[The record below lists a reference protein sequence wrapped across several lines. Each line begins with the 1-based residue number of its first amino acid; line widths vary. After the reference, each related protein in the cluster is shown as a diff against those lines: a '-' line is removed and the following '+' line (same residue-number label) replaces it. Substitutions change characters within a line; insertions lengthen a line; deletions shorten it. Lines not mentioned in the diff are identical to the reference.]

1 MMTLAF
7 AFATALA
14 TPVVHVENEI
24 GTRVFVDRIDDS
36 GEHVVCTAP
45 CNAPLEIG
53 HSYRL
58 RSDAFRATNKFE
70 LPPAHDDEAVAVRI
84 EPRTNKTLISAVIL
98 MTISGVF
105 ATAAG
110 FAIAWGVLESRM
122 TGVAAVG
129 LAIPS
134 ASVSV
139 ATGIPGIVLLGRS
152 MESHATPVTVPIF
165 TKTF

>member
-24 GTRVFVDRIDDS
+24 GTRVFVDRVDQD
-36 GEHVVCTAP
+36 GEHVVCRAP

-70 LPPAHDDEAVAVRI
+70 LPNAREGEAVAVRI
-84 EPRTNKTLISAVIL
+84 EPRTNKTLVSAIIL

-105 ATAAG
+105 ATLGG
-110 FAIAWGVLESRM
+110 FAIALPFLDDRMVGV
-122 TGVAAVG
+122 AVG

-134 ASVSV
+134 ATISV
-139 ATGIPGIVLLGRS
+139 ATGVPGLVLLGKS

>member
-24 GTRVFVDRIDDS
+24 GTRVFVERI
-36 GEHVVCTAP
+36 GAEHTTNVCEAP
-45 CNAPLEIG
+45 CNAPLDARYA
-53 HSYRL
+53 YRL
-58 RSDAFRATNKFE
+58 RSDAFRATNTFH
-70 LPPAHDDEAVAVRI
+70 LPATREGEAVAVRI
-84 EPRTNKTLISAVIL
+84 EPRTNKTLVSAVVL
-98 MTISGVF
+98 MTISGIF
-105 ATAAG
+105 ATVGG
-110 FAIAWGVLESRM
+110 FAIAWAILDAPM
-122 TGVAAVG
+122 TGVAVG

-134 ASVSV
+134 ATVSV

-152 MESHATPVTVPIF
+152 TESHATPVTVPIF

>member
-1 MMTLAF
+1 MLALAF

-24 GTRVFVDRIDDS
+24 GTRVFVDRVDS
-36 GEHVVCTAP
+36 SGSHVVCTAP

-70 LPPAHDDEAVAVRI
+70 LPTTREGEAVAIRI
-84 EPRTNKTLISAVIL
+84 EPRTNKTLVSAVIL

-110 FAIAWGVLESRM
+110 FSIAWGILESRM
-122 TGVAAVG
+122 TGVAVA

-134 ASVSV
+134 ASISV
-139 ATGIPGIVLLGRS
+139 ATGIPGIALLGKS
-152 MESHATPVTVPIF
+152 LESHATPVTVPIF

>member
-14 TPVVHVENEI
+14 TPIVHVENEI
-24 GTRVFVDRIDDS
+24 GTRVYVERIDD
-36 GEHVVCTAP
+36 GHEHVVCAAP

-58 RSDAFRATNKFE
+58 RSESFRATNTFE
-70 LPPAHDDEAVAVRI
+70 LPATSDGEAVNVRI
-84 EPRTNKTLISAVIL
+84 EPRTKRTLVSAVVL

-105 ATAAG
+105 ATLGG
-110 FAIAWGVLESRM
+110 FAIAWAVIDHEM
-122 TGVAAVG
+122 TGIAVG

-134 ASVSV
+134 ATVSV
-139 ATGIPGIVLLGRS
+139 ATGVPGLVLLGRS
-152 MESHATPVTVPIF
+152 LESHATPVTVPIF

>member
-1 MMTLAF
+1 MFTLAF

-36 GEHVVCTAP
+36 GEHAVCTAP

-53 HSYRL
+53 HKYRL
-58 RSDAFRATNKFE
+58 RSDAFRATNTFR
-70 LPPAHDDEAVAVRI
+70 LPATRDDEAVAVRI
-84 EPRTNKTLISAVIL
+84 QPRTNKTLVSAVVL
-98 MTISGVF
+98 MTVSGVF
-105 ATAAG
+105 ATLGG
-110 FAIAWGVLESRM
+110 FAIAWGVLESQM
-122 TGVAAVG
+122 TGVAVG

-134 ASVSV
+134 ATVSV
-139 ATGIPGIVLLGRS
+139 ATGIPGLVLLGKS
-152 MESHATPVTVPIF
+152 MESRATPVTVPIF

>member
-14 TPVVHVENEI
+14 APIVHVENEV
-24 GTRVFVDRIDDS
+24 GTHVFVDRIDD
-36 GEHVVCTAP
+36 GEEHVVCHAP

-58 RSDAFRATNKFE
+58 RSDAFRATNKFR
-70 LPPAHDDEAVAVRI
+70 LPNTSEGEAVAVRI
-84 EPRTNKTLISAVIL
+84 EPRTSKSLVSAVVL

-105 ATAAG
+105 ATLGG

-122 TGVAAVG
+122 TGVAVG

-134 ASVSV
+134 ATVSV
-139 ATGIPGIVLLGRS
+139 ATGVPGLVLLGRS